1 MNYPNLFQPGD
12 IGRCRLRNRI
22 IMPLFPTK
30 YSKDSRVN
38 EQMLAFYRERARGGA
53 AMIVL
58 DCPCLDYPDL
68 YKGKNELRFDEDSY
82 VKGIQDL
89 LGVIHNEGAKAFMHL
104 NYPKERFF
112 DRQVP
117 GSKQKG
123 AKWVQSL
130 TNYMTKE
137 EAYSIIGTMAGGA
150 GRAREIGYDGI
161 DIQAG
166 YGDLIAQLV
175 SPLSNKRTDEF
186 GGTLEN
192 RSRFLVELIRRIKQ
206 EAGDDYPVLIKLVCD
221 EFVAGGITL
230 GDSSETTRMLASAGA
245 DAIVANAGSK
255 ATKNITIPSHY
266 TGAGALVHLAAGIKK
281 AVDIPVI
288 AIGKINTPELAE
300 GIIAG
305 EKADFVAMARALI
318 ADPYLPKKAMEGKR
332 QEIRGCIYCLQ
343 DCAQSGVPGIGR
355 CCSVNPF
362 AGQEHALHII
372 PAEKKKK
379 IVVAGGGPAG
389 MQAAIL
395 ASLRGHAV
403 TLIEKNNILGGQF
416 LLADKAPCKGE
427 TAELLRYL
435 NHTLSATD
443 VKVMVN
449 KKAAVND
456 IMAENPDA
464 VIIATGSHSN
474 TLNIPGA
481 DLFLVHDVRKIYERM
496 PDPGKY
502 IVIIGGGDI
511 GCETADLLS
520 GENREIT
527 IIEILPDVLSRMK
540 DIPREDLLKRLKE
553 KKVTILTETGVV
565 SIEQGKVSIRD
576 KDGNYSFLQAD
587 SVIISVGAAPENS
600 LEGLLREKTAEVF
613 SVGDAQRPGNVGDA
627 LRSAA
632 KIALEI

>member
-1 MNYPNLFQPGD
+1 MNYPNLFKPGN
-12 IGRCRLRNRI
+12 IGSCRLRNRI

-58 DCPCLDYPDL
+58 DCPCLDFPDL

-123 AKWVQSL
+123 DKWVQSL

-166 YGDLIAQLV
+166 YGDLIAQLL

-192 RSRFLVELIRRIKQ
+192 RSRFLVELIRRIKK

-221 EFVAGGITL
+221 EFVAGGITIK
-230 GDSSETTRMLASAGA
+230 DSSETARMLASAGA
-245 DAIVANAGSK
+245 DAIVANAGGK

-281 AVDIPVI
+281 AVNIPVI

-332 QEIRGCIYCLQ
+332 EEIRGCIYCLQ
-343 DCAQSGVPGIGR
+343 DCAQSGAPGIGR

-362 AGQEHALHII
+362 AGQEHALHVK

-379 IVVAGGGPAG
+379 IVIAGGGPAG

-435 NHTLSATD
+435 NYTLTGTD

-449 KKAAVND
+449 KEAAVND

-464 VIIATGSHSN
+464 VIVATGSHSK
-474 TLNIPGA
+474 TLDIPGA
-481 DLFLVHDVRKIYERM
+481 DLSRVYDVRRIYERM

-511 GCETADLLS
+511 GCETADLLT

-527 IIEILPDVLSRMK
+527 IIDILSDVLSRMK
-540 DIPREDLLKRLKE
+540 DIPREDLLKRLKG
-553 KKVTILTETGVV
+553 KKVNILTETGVV
-565 SIEQGKVSIRD
+565 SIEQGRVRIRD
-576 KDGNYSFLQAD
+576 KEGNYSFLKAD
-587 SVIISVGAAPENS
+587 LVIISVGAAPENA
-600 LEGLLREKTAEVF
+600 LVGLLREKISEVF
-613 SVGDAQRPGNVGDA
+613 AIGDAQRPGNVGDA

>member
-123 AKWVQSL
+123 DKWVQSL

-166 YGDLIAQLV
+166 YGDLIAQLL